1 MDDADDAAATVGG
14 YTARQAA
21 HAFEEYLEG
30 HLSLRG
36 FTQWLEGYRPGP
48 STPSDPEVED
58 EINQA
63 TLAIRSWQH
72 GTRTRQEVHQE
83 LREARSRLTGL
94 SRQ

>member
-1 MDDADDAAATVGG
+1 MDNADDAAATVGG

-21 HAFEEYLEG
+21 HTFEQYLEG
-30 HLSLRG
+30 HLSQRG
-36 FTQWLEGYRPGP
+36 FVQWLEGYPT
-48 STPSDPEVED
+48 TPSDPEVED

-63 TLAIRSWQH
+63 ILAIRAWQN

-94 SRQ
+94 ARQ